1 MTKCAGIH
9 KDGSAC
15 VYQAKLPS
23 KFCLKHAETEP
34 EFMNSDSDDETP
46 SDKQS
51 INDSTEKPNIK
62 FETVIGPISKKVMLV
77 KEVFDVKRIVLKGD
91 ELVFEL

>member
-1 MTKCAGIH
+1 M
-9 KDGSAC
+9 
-15 VYQAKLPS
+15 
-23 KFCLKHAETEP
+23 KHAEASEP

-62 FETVIGPISKKVMLV
+62 FETVIGPISKKVMQLV